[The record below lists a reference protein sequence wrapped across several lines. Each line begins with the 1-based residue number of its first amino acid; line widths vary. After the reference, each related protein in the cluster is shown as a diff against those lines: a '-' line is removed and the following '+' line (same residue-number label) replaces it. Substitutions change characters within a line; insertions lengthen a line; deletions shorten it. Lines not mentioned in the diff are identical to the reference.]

1 MVAKISLGKSIYGAL
16 SYNAEKINKEKG
28 RVLDTNKI
36 YNDGSGNIDIHR
48 AFEDFKRWMPQHTRA
63 EKTMMHISLNP
74 HPDDVLSEMQYTQLA
89 HEYMEK
95 MGFSEMPYLIVKHED
110 IDRHHIHIVALRVRP
125 DGSCISDKN
134 NFYRSKEITREL
146 ERKYGLHTAERQ
158 KITPDMPI
166 RKIDPSGDIKRQVA
180 NTVKM
185 VGMRYKFQT
194 IGEYNAILGLYNV
207 RCEQTDGRVNGREY
221 HGLVYFATDDN
232 GKTIASPFKA
242 SRLGK
247 FASRTAI
254 DGRMDRAKDKI
265 DIRPTKQ
272 AVSEAMAES
281 SGKDDFIAKLKER
294 NIDLILRYT
303 DTGRIYGATFIDHNT
318 MTVLNGS
325 RLGKE
330 FSANSLEK
338 WFTVGE
344 KPSVIPVE
352 PDVQQEQPQPDTR
365 QYQQGNSQSQSG
377 NTQSGNAN
385 GWQSTT
391 GGSGS
396 GSSQSQPFSQP
407 QPQTRQNN
415 SSAYDD
421 APTLPGLDLFQ
432 TGPGFDPQEE
442 AFYREMQRRRKK
454 KRRGPKL

>member
-74 HPDDVLSEMQYTQLA
+74 HPDDRLSEMQYTQLA

-95 MGFSEMPYLIVKHED
+95 MGFAEMPYIIVKHED

-146 ERKYGLHTAERQ
+146 EKKYGLHTAERQ
-158 KITPDMPI
+158 KITSDMPI
-166 RKIDPSGDIKRQVA
+166 KKIDPSGDIKRQVA

-194 IGEYNAILGLYNV
+194 IGEYNAILGLYNI

-254 DGRMDRAKDKI
+254 DGRMERAKDKI

-272 AVSEAMAES
+272 AVSEALAES

-303 DTGRIYGATFIDHNT
+303 DAGRIYGATFIDHNT
-318 MTVLNGS
+318 GTVLNGS

-344 KPSVIPVE
+344 KPSVIPVA

-365 QYQQGNSQSQSG
+365 QSQSDNRQSQSG
-377 NTQSGNAN
+377 NTQTGSADSG
-385 GWQSTT
+385 QSTT
-391 GGSGS
+391 GGDSAT
-396 GSSQSQPFSQP
+396 SQSQPFSQP
-407 QPQTRQNN
+407 QSQTRQNN

>member
-1 MVAKISLGKSIYGAL
+1 MVAKISLGSSLYGAIV
-16 SYNAEKINKEKG
+16 YNGEKINKEKG

-74 HPDDVLSEMQYTQLA
+74 HPDDRLSEMQYTQLA

-95 MGFSEMPYLIVKHED
+95 MGFAEMPYIIVKHED
-110 IDRHHIHIVALRVRP
+110 INRHHIHIVALRVRP

-146 ERKYGLHTAERQ
+146 EKKYGLHTAERQ

-166 RKIDPSGDIKRQVA
+166 KKIDPSGDIKRQVA

-194 IGEYNAILGLYNV
+194 IGEYNAILGLYNI

-254 DGRMDRAKDKI
+254 DGRMERAKDKI
-265 DIRPTKQ
+265 NIHPTKQ

-294 NIDLILRYT
+294 NIGLILRYT
-303 DTGRIYGATFIDHNT
+303 DNGRIYGATFIDHNT
-318 MTVLNGS
+318 GTVLNGS

-338 WFTVGE
+338 CFTAGE
-344 KPSVIPVE
+344 KPSVIPVA

-365 QYQQGNSQSQSG
+365 QSQSDNSQSQSG
-377 NTQSGNAN
+377 NTQTGSADSG
-385 GWQSTT
+385 QSTT
-391 GGSGS
+391 GSGS
-396 GSSQSQPFSQP
+396 ATSQSPPFSQP
-407 QPQTRQNN
+407 QSQIRQNN

-421 APTLPGLDLFQ
+421 VPTLPGLDLFQ